1 MNEKPGWGERKI
13 GRQREGRR
21 ERGMVGKEREKNRG
35 GGRGVK
41 KIRLVKITEY

>member
-1 MNEKPGWGERKI
+1 MKRLGGGREKI

-21 ERGMVGKEREKNRG
+21 ERGMVGKERGKNGG
-35 GGRGVK
+35 GGREVK